1 MRNGNSAPLDKSNF
15 FFKQLTLEIN
25 GCITYLKIS
34 KKNRAAFP
42 RIYQLRL
49 LTTRRN
55 RTHRKIDSA
64 SSFLP
69 SKLDYKLK
77 HLCDLIS
84 FWEFSLVFALY
95 IYDPPYNR
103 KQNSLTHNGQIEMRG
118 MNEQIIKW
126 STRGA
131 CKSKRSIGILNC
143 TGVMIG
149 EGRKKKVCWAP
160 ASQHFNSLVLLIC
173 ISCVV
178 QQL

>member
-1 MRNGNSAPLDKSNF
+1 
-15 FFKQLTLEIN
+15 
-25 GCITYLKIS
+25 
-34 KKNRAAFP
+34 
-42 RIYQLRL
+42 
-49 LTTRRN
+49 
-55 RTHRKIDSA
+55 
-64 SSFLP
+64 
-69 SKLDYKLK
+69 
-77 HLCDLIS
+77 
-84 FWEFSLVFALY
+84 LY

-160 ASQHFNSLVLLIC
+160 AIQHFNSLVLLIC